1 MFSFWSTHPFWWKY
15 FEGVLDG
22 NEINESLQ
30 HSNGLRCAGP
40 IDGTLPQIYS
50 TNLRVNYEEDVPFVK
65 MWYPIIN
72 RGPVLLSEI
81 MSSHVD
87 SICCYLYVMTWN
99 VKKGICLINF
109 VIYFDLFKSGF
120 KHDIKILLSEI
131 SKKQW
136 HQGEIGTR
144 LVFKTKPFA
153 VQNGWVVNNS
163 VQITK
168 ATASKESSNSYQN
181 PQLKGHRDIFGI
193 YVYYSSRDTYY

>member
-1 MFSFWSTHPFWWKY
+1 MFSFWSTHPFWWKF

-50 TNLRVNYEEDVPFVK
+50 TNLRVKYEEDVPFVK

-87 SICCYLYVMTWN
+87 SIHLHCYLYVMAWN
-99 VKKGICLINF
+99 VKKGTCFVNF
-109 VIYFDLFKSGF
+109 VIHFSLFKSGL
-120 KHDIKILLSEI
+120 KHNIKILLSAT
-131 SKKQW
+131 SKEQW
-136 HQGEIGTR
+136 RQFKEKSAGTR
-144 LVFKTKPFA
+144 LVFKTKLFA
-153 VQNGWVVNNS
+153 MQNNS
-163 VQITK
+163 I
-168 ATASKESSNSYQN
+168 
-181 PQLKGHRDIFGI
+181 LKNKQ
-193 YVYYSSRDTYY
+193 

>member
-81 MSSHVD
+81 MSFHVD
-87 SICCYLYVMTWN
+87 SIHCYLYVMTWN
-99 VKKGICLINF
+99 VKKDIYLINF
-109 VIYFDLFKSGF
+109 VIYFDLFKSGL
-120 KHDIKILLSEI
+120 KHDIKILFSAI

-136 HQGEIGTR
+136 HQFKRKSTGTR
-144 LVFKTKPFA
+144 LVFKIKLFT
-153 VQNGWVVNNS
+153 VQNRIVVNNS

-168 ATASKESSNSYQN
+168 ATASNKYSNSYQN
-181 PQLKGHRDIFGI
+181 LQSKGHTDIFRI
-193 YVYYSSRDTYY
+193 YT